1 MSSEL
6 IELSQYRMA
15 KAKEDLAN
23 SIADMENGFIKG
35 SINRSYYA
43 VFHAIRSVNAL
54 AGFDSKKHSG
64 VIAYFNQHY
73 IYAGVFSKTLSDIIK
88 NLSRIRNQSDY
99 DDFFVVG
106 RNEAE
111 MQLAQAKIFVA
122 AVETY
127 LQPLWNAK
135 NN

>member
-6 IELSQYRMA
+6 IELSKYRME
-15 KAKEDLAN
+15 KAKEDFAN
-23 SIADMENGFIKG
+23 STADLENGFIKG

-43 VFHAIRSVNAL
+43 VFHAMRAVNAL

-73 IYAGVFSKTLSDIIK
+73 IHTGVISKDASDIIK

-99 DDFFVVG
+99 DDFFVVS

-111 MQLAQAKIFVA
+111 VQLAQAKAFIA
-122 AVETY
+122 EMEIY
-127 LQPLWNAK
+127 LQPLWDTK
-135 NN
+135 